1 MTVAALPSS
10 PFMQR
15 PANTE
20 SAASVHR
27 TSDIIITKSKKQ
39 NALEGRW
46 RVQSPPGAMSL
57 AICANAWTPLPLRPR
72 GAADQNNMVRSVGT
86 SPNRFNT
93 TASSNTPT
101 SESPVRLK
109 ATAPMLP

>member
-20 SAASVHR
+20 SAASVNR

-39 NALEGRW
+39 NALEAAGESNPARCHVP
-46 RVQSPPGAMSL
+46 RDLRERMDAA
-57 AICANAWTPLPLRPR
+57 AIE
-72 GAADQNNMVRSVGT
+72 
-86 SPNRFNT
+86 
-93 TASSNTPT
+93 TA
-101 SESPVRLK
+101 RRC
-109 ATAPMLP
+109 